1 MACIMDGNGRW
12 ATRQGLPR
20 SAGHAAGVAAVLG
33 CVDAALD
40 LGLRW
45 LTLFVF
51 STENWSRPSPEVEA
65 IMRLNAEAIRRYG
78 ESLLRQGTRVRY
90 MGMDDDRIPPELLRK
105 IKDIERVTAANTR
118 LTVTLA
124 FNHGGRSELVDAV
137 RRIVRAQVPPDDIT
151 EQLLGEFTQY
161 PDMPDVDL
169 LIRTSG
175 EHRISN
181 FMLWRMAYAELMFV
195 DTLWPNFTGEH
206 LVEAVRH
213 YQQRCRRYGA
223 VSDLLGEQQDHGKS
237 QRDAQEERVEP
248 VQQTTEA
255 G

>member
-1 MACIMDGNGRW
+1 MDGNGRW
-12 ATRQGLPR
+12 ATRRGLPR

-40 LGLRW
+40 LGVRW

-51 STENWSRPSPEVEA
+51 STENWSRPSPEVAA
-65 IMRLNAEAIRRYG
+65 IMRLNAEAIRQYG
-78 ESLLRQGTRVRY
+78 ELLLARGVRVRY
-90 MGMDDDRIPPELLRK
+90 MGVEDARIPPEVLNE
-105 IKDIERVTAANTR
+105 IIAIERVTAANTR

-124 FNHGGRSELVDAV
+124 FNHGGRSELVNAV
-137 RRIVRAQVPPDDIT
+137 RAIVRAQVSPDDIT

-181 FMLWRMAYAELMFV
+181 FMLWRVAYAELMFV
-195 DTLWPNFTGEH
+195 DTLWPDFTGAH
-206 LVEAVRH
+206 LTEAVRR
-213 YQQRCRRYGA
+213 YQRRCRRYGA
-223 VSDLLGEQQDHGKS
+223 VGDLPGEQQDDGEG
-237 QRDAQEERVEP
+237 QWDAQEERVEP
-248 VQQTTEA
+248 VQQPTEA